1 MAQNQPQ
8 KQIPLSDILNL
19 TKFIRDNK
27 LDNDARIGALLTC
40 IVADPADVESYENLM
55 LLLQPKLVG
64 IQLHP
69 DPFRPNP
76 EQDEVAGPIALG
88 LCNETSA
95 LFGLFPDELMQ
106 GLLIAGRPGAGKT
119 TLCYRIIEECN
130 KQGIHCLMLDLKQDY
145 RHLIRNLK
153 NTMVFRCCEDD
164 TSYLFKWN
172 PLDPPGKPE
181 DWIPVFSDVT
191 AEAYSFFDGTSSYLQ
206 SHLYELYRNS
216 SPNIPT
222 LLELQKKIEQ
232 EKHALITRDARYKES
247 ALNRLRTLTA
257 RLEKTLDYRKGYNIS
272 EILTRNNV
280 VIEIDNLGR
289 TARIY
294 LTTLILAH
302 IFQNR
307 ILSRRDSSPVIVI
320 IDEANEIFNREIER
334 QKGDLTISQ
343 LAREVREFKLGII
356 ASCQLPEAICRSIKN
371 CFTRVLMSLTEGK
384 NLEDMSASL
393 GLEKEQREIVWQ
405 LLTGQAIIRTARYP
419 KPFAVAF
426 PNYSIKKDVSEEELE
441 NHMGSFIP
449 ELSFSQ
455 AEHKKPE
462 PEKATENETKTETQT
477 KTKKEPGKEREKK
490 KEKAEPEIPQD
501 EKEFLMDLYLK
512 PYLSITQHY
521 ENLNLSAGKGHR
533 IVKALARK
541 QLCNIQEINLGGR
554 GGLTK
559 FLVLTEQGYEAIGMK
574 EKKHISRGAGFEHE
588 FWQFKLTEA
597 LKNQG
602 YKAEIEKNL
611 NNKFLDI
618 GVETEKGIIAIE
630 IAITSEHEKENITK
644 DINAGCALV
653 IITCKD
659 GKIRQEALKIAQE
672 HEFSD
677 KTRVYLASDLLRADF
692 KVILNPEY
700 SE

>member
-1 MAQNQPQ
+1 MSPNQPQ

-19 TKFIRDNK
+19 TKFIRDNR
-27 LDNDARIGALLTC
+27 LDNDARITALLNC
-40 IVADPADVESYENLM
+40 IVADPTDVESHENLM
-55 LLLQPKLVG
+55 LLLQPKLVN

-76 EQDEVAGPIALG
+76 EKDEVAGPIALG

-130 KQGIHCLMLDLKQDY
+130 NQGIHCLMLDLKQDY
-145 RHLIRNLK
+145 RHLIRNLR

-172 PLDPPGKPE
+172 PLDPPGKPKY
-181 DWIPVFSDVT
+181 WVPVFSDVT

-206 SHLYELYRNS
+206 NHLYELYAETK
-216 SPNIPT
+216 PNIPT
-222 LLELQKKIEQ
+222 LLELQEKIEQ
-232 EKHALITRDARYKES
+232 DKHALITRDARYRES

-257 RLEKTLDYRKGYNIS
+257 RLEKTLDYRKGHNIS
-272 EILTRNNV
+272 ELLTRHNV
-280 VIEIDNLGR
+280 VIELDNLGR
-289 TARIY
+289 AARIY

-307 ILSRRDSSPVIVI
+307 ILSKRDSSPVIVI

-334 QKGDLTISQ
+334 QRGDLTISQ
-343 LAREVREFKLGII
+343 LAREAREFKLGII

-441 NHMGSFIP
+441 SHMSSFIP
-449 ELSFSQ
+449 ELSFSP
-455 AEHKKPE
+455 AEYEKPE
-462 PEKATENETKTETQT
+462 PEKATKDEIRTETQT
-477 KTKKEPGKEREKK
+477 RTKKEPEKEREEK
-490 KEKAEPEIPQD
+490 KEKAEAEIPQD
-501 EKEFLMDLYLK
+501 EKAFLMDVYLK
-512 PYLSITQHY
+512 PYFSITQHY
-521 ENLNLSAGKGHR
+521 QNLDLSAGKGNG
-533 IVKALARK
+533 IIKKLIRK

-559 FLVLTEQGYEAIGMK
+559 FPVLTELGYNAIGMQ
-574 EKKHISRGAGFEHE
+574 EKKHIGRGAGFEHE
-588 FWQFKLTEA
+588 FWQNKLTEA

-611 NNKFLDI
+611 NNKFLDV

-630 IAITSEHEKENITK
+630 IAITSEHERENITK
-644 DINAGCALV
+644 DREAGCAIV
-653 IITCKD
+653 IIACKND
-659 GKIRQEALKIAQE
+659 KIRQEVEKIAKSLE
-672 HEFSD
+672 NGKEV
-677 KTRVYLASDLLRADF
+677 KVCLASDLLRTDF
-692 KVILNPEY
+692 KATLNPE
-700 SE
+700 